1 MIKKPQGWSKTF
13 LSLVTLIGLLV
24 GGLESALAQTAPPT
38 GGVEAA
44 RQGDVLGA
52 KAFLEDLIIRRLSQ
66 ELATRVDQDHFNLG
80 AQLDIVK
87 KPKEERP
94 RLDPLSDLDLG
105 FLDPEAL
112 FKSYSAQGSPAEK
125 FLENYL
131 IRKVDVYVGL
141 RESLGEEAQQE
152 VREWITARVQSE
164 FGNVG
169 SGVVSLIRQPVKPEQ
184 PPKPDPGFVEQLKD
198 FQELAGQG
206 VLALAILLGLILWAL
221 LSKGGAQAPDLK
233 PAVNITNQMESG
245 SDMEGQAALGAV
257 ALEQAETEAARE
269 KVKQLGEKILE
280 LTSKV
285 PNEVENLIREWCQ
298 AGEEGIAN
306 VANFAEVSGKMLGR
320 LPIPVEFK
328 KEVTQA
334 LKKMSGFDLKDRVQ
348 SLERVYWDLVAT
360 VNLGSDSLRQ
370 PFSFLGAASSDSV
383 NQVLMENNLKLQTI
397 ASVYMPDRARK
408 SYLASLDSQRKIE
421 LLNEAAGLAQVAEE
435 ELSVME
441 SQLASHFNQGGD
453 GRSVSLAD
461 TLSKLIGSMG
471 QMESIQILQQ
481 VKGPMLDKFKRTQ
494 PHLAFLSQWA
504 NEPLRFF
511 LSKASNDEIM
521 AYLRLSPDLTQHF
534 LGLVPPMVERI
545 LRDDLQVTDSMRDT
559 DKEELLQTLSTRLN
573 QLVAAGEIDLESV
586 FVENPE
592 ARGGGRIW
600 LSGGVKVYVGFLQGC
615 SRWALAC

>member
-1 MIKKPQGWSKTF
+1 MTLKAQGWSSF
-13 LSLVTLIGLLV
+13 SFGLTLLAIGLLV
-24 GGLESALAQTAPPT
+24 NLVSAIAQTAPAA
-38 GGVEAA
+38 GGTEAA

-66 ELATRVDQDHFNLG
+66 ELATRVDQGHFNLG

-112 FKSYSAQGSPAEK
+112 FKSYAAQGSPAEK

-152 VREWITARVQSE
+152 VEQWIAARVQSE

-169 SGVVSLIRQPVKPEQ
+169 SGTVSLIRQPVKPEQ
-184 PPKPDPGFVEQLKD
+184 PPKPDPGFMEQLKD

-206 VLALAILLGLILWAL
+206 ILALAIVLGLVLWAL
-221 LSKGGAQAPDLK
+221 LSKGGSQLPDIK
-233 PAVNITNQMESG
+233 PAINITNQTQAEAG
-245 SDMEGQAALGAV
+245 EEGRGALGAL
-257 ALEQAETEAARE
+257 ALEQAEAEALRE
-269 KVKQLGEKILE
+269 KVKHLSKKILE
-280 LTSKV
+280 LTAKV
-285 PNEVENLIREWCQ
+285 PNEVENLVREWCQ

-320 LPIPVEFK
+320 LPIPTEFK

-334 LKKMSGFDLKDRVQ
+334 LKRMAESDLKERLQ
-348 SLERVYWDLVAT
+348 SLDRVYWDLVAA

-370 PFSFLGAASSDSV
+370 PFSFLGAASSDAV

-397 ASVYMPDRARK
+397 ASVYMPDKARR
-408 SYLASLDSQRKIE
+408 SYLSSLDKERKVQ
-421 LLNEAAGLAQVAEE
+421 LLNEAASLSQVAEE
-435 ELSVME
+435 ELVAME
-441 SQLASHFNQGGD
+441 SQLSTHFNQGGD
-453 GRSVSLAD
+453 GRNVSLAD
-461 TLSKLIGSMG
+461 TLSKLISVMG
-471 QMESIQILQQ
+471 QIESIQILRDI
-481 VKGPMLDKFKRTQ
+481 KGPMLERFRQAQ
-494 PHLAFLSQWA
+494 PHLAFLSDWA
-504 NEPLRFF
+504 NEPLRFL

-521 AYLRLSPDLTQHF
+521 AYLRVAPDLTERF

-545 LRDDLQVTDSMRDT
+545 LRDDLQVADSMREG
-559 DKEELLQTLSTRLN
+559 DKEELLQSFSARLS
-573 QLVAAGEIDLESV
+573 QLVVAGEIDLESV
-586 FVENPE
+586 FAESPG
-592 ARGGGRIW
+592 AGDGGDFG
-600 LSGGVKVYVGFLQGC
+600 SQ
-615 SRWALAC
+615 AA